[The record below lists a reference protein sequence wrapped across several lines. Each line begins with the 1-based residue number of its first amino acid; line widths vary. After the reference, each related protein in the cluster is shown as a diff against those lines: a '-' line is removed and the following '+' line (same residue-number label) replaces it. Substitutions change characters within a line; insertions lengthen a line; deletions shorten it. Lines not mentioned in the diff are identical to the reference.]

1 MRDLGSNNSDI
12 NPFDFYN
19 ATFEDLFNSNDV
31 DGDLVPDSDEGVR
44 ELLDWIMIGD
54 GTQVPNMVSN
64 FVYYDEELDYIDN
77 ILTRVTLPASISLAF
92 IAILPFLFRVY
103 GNVDWGVAYFFVG
116 TIIITVSYKH
126 LTLPTKMIV

>member
-1 MRDLGSNNSDI
+1 MMFSPLNGMRDLASNNSDI

-64 FVYYDEELDYIDN
+64 FIYYDEELDDY
-77 ILTRVTLPASISLAF
+77 T
-92 IAILPFLFRVY
+92 
-103 GNVDWGVAYFFVG
+103 VAYFLVN
-116 TIIITVSYKH
+116 
-126 LTLPTKMIV
+126 TK